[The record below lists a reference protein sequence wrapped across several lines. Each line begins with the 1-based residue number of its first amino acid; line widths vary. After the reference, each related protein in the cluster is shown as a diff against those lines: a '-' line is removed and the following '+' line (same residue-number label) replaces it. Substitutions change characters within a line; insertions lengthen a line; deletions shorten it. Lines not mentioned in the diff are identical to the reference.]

1 LTASRL
7 SWSGTVSEVL
17 TMEGWK
23 HRPLDQVNLTSTF
36 AFASALGKRDKHLSR
51 QTRRF
56 KHDGLTEHSNKPI
69 HIPLHIALEL

>member
-1 LTASRL
+1 MGVFFGVHVAE
-7 SWSGTVSEVL
+7 SGGVVGEMHL
-17 TMEGWK
+17 APL
-23 HRPLDQVNLTSTF
+23 HRPLDINF
-36 AFASALGKRDKHLSR
+36 AFASALGRSDITLSR